1 MATVRGFSPTGIVL
15 RRRPV
20 AASSTLTVLL
30 VSAVTYTLDPSG
42 ETAIPSGSTPTWVEN
57 LMRPVRTSTPEAWAI
72 SSLETNSVAP
82 SGLTATSSGSRPVGM
97 VRMSLPW
104 ATSITPTASS
114 WPRATYAVRPS
125 GLNAMPRGRLPTVMV
140 AVTAFERGE
149 MTLIVLLTSFETQS
163 CGSRAGAS
171 DALARQSGASNA
183 ARSGAVRSII
193 EDRLIGMNRP
203 VEPADRVPAAD
214 VAQDCAQQVRSRQV
228 RVRQVGAG
236 QVGPH
241 QQHFAEV
248 CAQEVG
254 AREIGA
260 ARVRAHDAHRLVAGV
275 RAQVGVAERGASEPG
290 MAHRRNDAGTCQVGV
305 REIRVVRDDREQ
317 AGVAQDRVPHVH
329 AIHHGG
335 VELRA
340 GEVRLRGDCVRER
353 DGEELRLGEIG
364 LHEPTARQ
372 IGALE
377 VDPAQVEARE
387 VLPAEVDRGLRRGGR
402 EGRDD
407 LVAGEALLG
416 GSGPRAGD
424 PRGEAR
430 QRRRHPHAGHWLF
443 LRSDSRCGRPG
454 FNQPSLRA
462 FTYWYSCFTAAV
474 SSSTFHEGIPLSG
487 RPFSTVYSKE
497 SRGYAIPAVLNT
509 HRKSGAVA
517 ITGCAASS
525 PWHRKQYTWNHF
537 HP

>member
-1 MATVRGFSPTGIVL
+1 
-15 RRRPV
+15 
-20 AASSTLTVLL
+20 
-30 VSAVTYTLDPSG
+30 
-42 ETAIPSGSTPTWVEN
+42 
-57 LMRPVRTSTPEAWAI
+57 MRPVRTSP
-72 SSLETNSVAP
+72 P
-82 SGLTATSSGSRPVGM
+82 G
-97 VRMSLPW
+97 
-104 ATSITPTASS
+104 
-114 WPRATYAVRPS
+114 
-125 GLNAMPRGRLPTVMV
+125 
-140 AVTAFERGE
+140 
-149 MTLIVLLTSFETQS
+149 
-163 CGSRAGAS
+163 AGAS
-171 DALARQSGASNA
+171 HALARRSGASNA

-241 QQHFAEV
+241 QQHFAEG
-248 CAQEVG
+248 CAQEGG
-254 AREIGA
+254 AREIRA
-260 ARVRAHDAHRLVAGV
+260 ARVRAHDA
-275 RAQVGVAERGASEPG
+275 
-290 MAHRRNDAGTCQVGV
+290 
-305 REIRVVRDDREQ
+305 
-317 AGVAQDRVPHVH
+317 
-329 AIHHGG
+329 
-335 VELRA
+335 
-340 GEVRLRGDCVRER
+340 
-353 DGEELRLGEIG
+353 
-364 LHEPTARQ
+364 
-372 IGALE
+372 
-377 VDPAQVEARE
+377 DPAQVEARE
-387 VLPAEVDRGLRRGGR
+387 VLPADVGRGLRRGGR

-430 QRRRHPHAGHWLF
+430 QRRRHPRAGHWLF

-517 ITGCAASS
+517 ITGCWASS
-525 PWHRKQYTWNHF
+525 PWQRKQYTWNHF
-537 HP
+537 HPW